1 MMLWSCKQGRM
12 GSPPLLLA
20 PPWQAGVV
28 LDPVHMEDIEA
39 SIVNQQAMGVGGG
52 RTADVRD

>member
-1 MMLWSCKQGRM
+1 M